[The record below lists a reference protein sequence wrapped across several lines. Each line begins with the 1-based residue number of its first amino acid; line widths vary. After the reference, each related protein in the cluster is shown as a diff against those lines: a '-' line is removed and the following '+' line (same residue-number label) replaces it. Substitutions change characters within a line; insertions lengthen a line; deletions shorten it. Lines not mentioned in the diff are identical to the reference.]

1 MTTSSA
7 TKRTPCPHRCC
18 GGHACALD
26 NGPHAAHERCIC
38 DDPACVCHDA
48 AAYGLERVTV
58 RGLAQ
63 YRTVRLL
70 AVPR

>member
-1 MTTSSA
+1 MTSTP
-7 TKRTPCPHRCC
+7 KRTPCPRRCC
-18 GGHACALD
+18 GGHACTLD
-26 NGPHAAHERCIC
+26 SGPHAAHERCIC
-38 DDPACVCHDA
+38 DDPRCACHDA